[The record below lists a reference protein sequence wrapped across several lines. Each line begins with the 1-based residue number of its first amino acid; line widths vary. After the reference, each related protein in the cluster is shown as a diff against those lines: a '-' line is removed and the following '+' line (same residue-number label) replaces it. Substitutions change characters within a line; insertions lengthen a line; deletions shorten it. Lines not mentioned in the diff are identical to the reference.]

1 MNYKEKSV
9 MYIATGSFV
18 GYIPF
23 APGTFGTALGLF
35 FCFILSFI
43 DLPAS
48 LFLVLLFIL
57 FSIWISH
64 KAEKILKKKDAGCIV
79 IDEIAGIMV
88 TFLGLQF
95 HIWSAL
101 AGFIIFRF
109 FDILKPFPIRT
120 IERKLTGGAGI
131 VADDV
136 AAGLLSNIFL
146 RVFFVVTG
154 TT

>member
-1 MNYKEKSV
+1 MNFKEKSV
-9 MYIATGSFV
+9 LYFATGSFV

-43 DLPAS
+43 DPVVS
-48 LFLVLLFIL
+48 FVLVLLFIL
-57 FSIWISH
+57 FATWIAH
-64 KAEKILKKKDAGCIV
+64 RAEKIIKKKDAGCIV

-88 TFLGLQF
+88 TLIGLQF
-95 HIWSAL
+95 HIGSAL

-109 FDILKPFPIRT
+109 FDILKPFPVRT
-120 IERKLTGGAGI
+120 IERRLTGGAGI

-136 AAGLLSNIFL
+136 VAGLLSNIVL
-146 RVFFVVTG
+146 RVAFVATG
-154 TT
+154 TV